1 MTPVTASI
9 FDATALTAELQG
21 WWDEQVVNPDDP
33 FADAAAP
40 TGTIFDV
47 LPVLD
52 SLAAVTGLIAIEKH
66 VPFKVTARVIR
77 KGGYKS
83 FDDMMS
89 DLMPK
94 LEKLAAKHAEKVG
107 TAMKKNAA

>member
-1 MTPVTASI
+1 MN
-9 FDATALTAELQG
+9 ALTSELQG
-21 WWDEQVVNPDDP
+21 WWNEQVANPDDP
-33 FADAAAP
+33 FADPPTP

-66 VPFKVTARVIR
+66 VPFKVTSRVIR
-77 KGGYKS
+77 KGGYNS
-83 FDDMMS
+83 FEDMIS

-94 LEKLAAKHAEKVG
+94 LEKLADKHAEKAG
-107 TAMKKNAA
+107 TTMKKDAA